1 MIKIRKNLICGF
13 FDMVYENWKGRTDM
27 IYTDLT
33 KKALRISFAA
43 HKDQFD
49 KSGIPY
55 VYHPYE
61 VASGFDT
68 EDEVCVALLHDVVE
82 DTDMTFDDLARE
94 GFGENVIGALKLLT
108 HSDDTPYFEYVKAV
122 KQNPL
127 AKAVKLADLRHNST
141 RSRMNVITDWDEKR
155 YAKYATAIKML
166 TED

>member
-1 MIKIRKNLICGF
+1 MMKKSANRSFADFFKDEGRLI
-13 FDMVYENWKGRTDM
+13 M
-27 IYTDLT
+27 IYTNLT
-33 KKALRISFAA
+33 KKALRISFEA

-61 VASGFDT
+61 VASGLDT
-68 EDEVCVALLHDVVE
+68 EEAVCVALLHDVVE

-94 GFGENVIGALKLLT
+94 GFGENIIGALKLLT
-108 HSDDTPYFEYVKAV
+108 HSDDTPYFEYIKAV

-127 AKAVKLADLRHNST
+127 ATAVKLADLKHNST

-155 YAKYATAIKML
+155 YQKYETAIKLL
-166 TED
+166 TEN

>member
-1 MIKIRKNLICGF
+1 
-13 FDMVYENWKGRTDM
+13 M
-27 IYTDLT
+27 IYTNLT

-49 KSGIPY
+49 KSGTPY

-61 VASGFDT
+61 VASGLDT
-68 EDEVCVALLHDVVE
+68 EEAVCVALLHDVVE

-94 GFGENVIGALKLLT
+94 GFGENIIDALKLLT
-108 HSDDTPYFEYVKAV
+108 HDEGTPYFEYVKAI

-127 AKAVKLADLRHNST
+127 AAAVKLADLKHNST

-155 YAKYATAIKML
+155 YQKYAEAIKML
-166 TED
+166 SEDENVV

>member
-1 MIKIRKNLICGF
+1 
-13 FDMVYENWKGRTDM
+13 M

-33 KKALRISFAA
+33 KKALKISFSA
-43 HKDQFD
+43 HKDQLD

-82 DTDMTFDDLARE
+82 DSGMTFDALIAE
-94 GFGENVIGALKLLT
+94 GFGERIVNALRLLT
-108 HSDDTPYFEYVKAV
+108 HSDDTPYFEYIRSVA
-122 KQNPL
+122 QNPL
-127 AKAVKLADLRHNST
+127 AAAVKLADLKHNST

-155 YAKYATAIKML
+155 YRKYETAIKML
-166 TED
+166 TEV